1 MKKYRRLLTKKLQV
15 FDTPE
20 IPQNTLQYALLAG
33 NMPYLCGLKQ
43 ERTMRLRILL
53 GCLLLLGWGSSR
65 AHDQHPAFDKSS
77 FYAAMASS
85 KLEEIDALLA
95 ALKTASLPEKEAY
108 EGALLMKKSGIVTKA
123 RDKLSLFKSGRAK
136 LEASIARDKDN
147 TEFRFLRLII
157 QEHAPKIVN
166 YRSELEADTKV
177 IRNNYK
183 ALPAV
188 VQQAIVDYSKKSA
201 VLKPSYF

>member
-1 MKKYRRLLTKKLQV
+1 
-15 FDTPE
+15 
-20 IPQNTLQYALLAG
+20 
-33 NMPYLCGLKQ
+33 
-43 ERTMRLRILL
+43 MRLQILFVFIS
-53 GCLLLLGWGSSR
+53 LLLVRTGFAGDTR
-65 AHDQHPAFDKSS
+65 PVFDKSS

-85 KLEEIDALLA
+85 SLEEIDAQLA
-95 ALKTASLPEKEAY
+95 AIKSAGIPEKEAY

-123 RDKLSLFKSGRAK
+123 KDKLSLFKSGRAK
-136 LEASIARDKDN
+136 LEASIAKDKDN

-166 YRSELEADTKV
+166 YRSELEADSKL

-183 ALPAV
+183 TLPAV
-188 VQQAIVDYSKKSA
+188 VQQAIADYSKKSS